1 MEPAVCDEVRGGAE
15 MSDVEREIEV
25 EEAEAVAEAAEST
38 TVSDALDSRADV
50 AEEPEAAVV
59 SREEIR
65 RNMATNMREKAAR
78 LKG

>member
-38 TVSDALDSRADV
+38 AVSDALDSRADV

>member
-1 MEPAVCDEVRGGAE
+1 

-25 EEAEAVAEAAEST
+25 EEAEAVAEAVEESGAPAE
-38 TVSDALDSRADV
+38 AAAEV
-50 AEEPEAAVV
+50 AEEPEAAGM
-59 SREEIR
+59 SREEIK